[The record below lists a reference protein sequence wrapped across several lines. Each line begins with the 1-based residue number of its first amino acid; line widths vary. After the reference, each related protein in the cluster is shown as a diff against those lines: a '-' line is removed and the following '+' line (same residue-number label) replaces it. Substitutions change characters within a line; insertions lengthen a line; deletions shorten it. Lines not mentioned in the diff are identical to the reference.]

1 MGVPQDGLLAARVSR
16 QPLTPRQVDEARALL
31 AVLLLAGL
39 ALMTHARAQ
48 LWGNTRDQ
56 AELWATLNPDSPRAQ
71 ANAALMEMSAG
82 RPQPAIA
89 RLETLLRS
97 EPDQV
102 QLAFNLIGAHCML
115 GALGPNDLAQARHAI
130 SHTRDPGGLI
140 VHWFEGSI
148 PVAVAGTCHGLDL
161 HTLDSLLDAGLANH
175 TLMEVGGRHQDLL
188 YLKGRIALA
197 RHEPE
202 TALGDFNAALDQD
215 VRPGA
220 ALEQAALLGSA
231 GYPREGLAHLKHY
244 ESVRQK
250 QAPPAF
256 GMPWLHAWV
265 LHAQDYWPKEFAHL
279 RDTLHADAAKQA
291 RADTP

>member
-1 MGVPQDGLLAARVSR
+1 M
-16 QPLTPRQVDEARALL
+16 
-31 AVLLLAGL
+31 LLLAGL

-82 RPQPAIA
+82 RPRPAIA
-89 RLETLLRS
+89 RLETLLLA

-115 GALGPNDLAQARHAI
+115 GAIGPNDLAQARHAI
-130 SHTRDPGGLI
+130 SHARDPGSLL

-148 PVAVAGTCHGLDL
+148 PIAISGTCRGLDL
-161 HTLDSLLDAGLANH
+161 HALDSLLDAGLANRK
-175 TLMEVGGRHQDLL
+175 LMEVGGRHQDLL

-197 RHEPE
+197 RHEPAA
-202 TALGDFNAALDQD
+202 ALSDFNAALDQD

-231 GYPREGLAHLKHY
+231 GYPREGLAHLEHY
-244 ESVRQK
+244 DSVRQQ
-250 QAPPAF
+250 QAPPGF

-265 LHAQDYWPKEFAHL
+265 LHAQDYWPKEIARL
-279 RDTLHADAAKQA
+279 RDTLQHDARTEATHGK
-291 RADTP
+291 